1 MIKDRAIMRNLKMG
15 ATYSR
20 NLKRIIVEVS
30 GVLTLIFLMCGSSSY
45 ANADSE
51 VFNVTSYG
59 AVGNARTCCTAAIQK
74 AIDVCAVR
82 GGGCVYFP
90 PGSYLTGT
98 LILKSNVSLKLE
110 AGATLLGSED
120 LSDYELPYLIYA
132 KDARNISIR
141 GAGSVNGQG
150 EIFWRGKKRPY
161 KRPSK
166 MIQLEDCRDVRIED
180 ITLTN
185 SPNWTLNLVR
195 CDWVFIDG
203 ITIRNFREA
212 PNTDGIDPS
221 SSSNVFISNCYI
233 DTGDDAI
240 CLKVN
245 ETDKPCENIVVTNCV
260 LISDD
265 SAIKCGT
272 GSEGTIRHCV
282 FSNIVIRNTQ
292 YGIAFYM
299 KGGGSYEDIQFSNI
313 NIETTKLA
321 GPDKGG
327 RNIFPVFMDIEP
339 RDAKTAL
346 GTIRNIVF
354 RNVTIE
360 TQNGNCLIQGAKD
373 KPLEDITLQNVRLRV
388 LSRVGFSGRTK
399 PRGTRTLKERA
410 PNDYADVPAHFTFAH
425 IKGLTLENLFIRD
438 EVESTTHERHAIWG
452 LDLEDVTLSS
462 LSPRQAALN
471 ERLALLL
478 LKNSKNVLVRGCH
491 AIRSTAAFLRLEGKQ
506 TDNVVVIDGNLRG
519 VEKIIERGADVVGR
533 VYLQSD
539 SNRSVHK

>member
-1 MIKDRAIMRNLKMG
+1 MV
-15 ATYSR
+15 ATNSR
-20 NLKRIIVEVS
+20 NLKRIVVGAS

-51 VFNVTSYG
+51 VFNVKSYG
-59 AVGNARTCCTAAIQK
+59 AVGDGRTRCTTAIQK
-74 AIDVCAVR
+74 AIDMCAVR

-110 AGATLLGSED
+110 AGATLLGSKD
-120 LSDYELPYLIYA
+120 MSDYEPPYLIYA

-141 GAGSVNGQG
+141 GGGVVNGQG
-150 EIFWRGKKRPY
+150 EIFWRGKRRPY

-166 MIQLEDCRDVRIED
+166 MIQLEDCRDVRIEG

-203 ITIRNFREA
+203 ITIHNFREA
-212 PNTDGIDPS
+212 PNTDGIDLS

-240 CLKVN
+240 CLKAN
-245 ETDKPCENIVVTNCV
+245 ETDKPCENIVVTNCI

-265 SAIKCGT
+265 SALKCGT
-272 GSEGTIRHCV
+272 GSKGTIRHCV
-282 FSNIVIRNTQ
+282 FSNIIIRNTQ

-299 KGGGSYEDIQFSNI
+299 KDGGSYEDIQFANI

-321 GPDKGG
+321 ETDKGG

-354 RNVTIE
+354 RDMTIK

-373 KPLEDITLQNVRLRV
+373 KPLEDITLQNVRMQV
-388 LSRVGFSGRTK
+388 LSRVDFSGRTK

-410 PNDYADVPAHFTFAH
+410 PNDYADVPADFTFAH

-462 LSPRQAALN
+462 LSLRQAALN

-478 LKNSKNVLVRGCH
+478 FRNSKNVLIRGCH
-491 AIRSTAAFLRLEGKQ
+491 AMRSNAAFLRLEGKQ

-519 VEKIIERGADVVGR
+519 VEKTIERGADVVGR